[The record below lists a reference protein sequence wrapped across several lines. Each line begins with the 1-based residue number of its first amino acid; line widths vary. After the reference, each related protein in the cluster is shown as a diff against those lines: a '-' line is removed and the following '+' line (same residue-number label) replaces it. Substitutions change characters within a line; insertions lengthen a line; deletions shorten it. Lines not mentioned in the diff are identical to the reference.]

1 MLATLVIGACLFA
14 FYAGIR
20 VAIDD
25 TIPLV
30 PIALAILCVV
40 LAMRV

>member
-1 MLATLVIGACLFA
+1 MFATLILGSCLFA

-20 VAIDD
+20 VASDD
-25 TIPLV
+25 IIPLV
-30 PIALAILCVV
+30 PIAFAILCVV